1 MSKKLLRLAANFQ
14 IDNRIVPWDEL
25 VGSYIFMNEL
35 AHQLS
40 RSGWPA
46 RAFEEIRTELLR
58 LHGRWKKVQHK
69 DEVFLK
75 AAVEHTY
82 LWTQDSEDED
92 DLFMPST
99 KAKRPTSSKS
109 KTTASSK
116 GKGAASTVD
125 DDDDF
130 MPSTKAKRPA
140 SSKGKSV
147 ASTKDDDDDIMP
159 STKGKSTV

>member
-1 MSKKLLRLAANFQ
+1 MSKTLLSLAANFK

-25 VGSYIFMNEL
+25 LGSDIFMNEL
-35 AHQLS
+35 THQLS

-46 RAFEEIRTELLR
+46 RTFEEIRKELLR

-69 DEVFLK
+69 SASFQR
-75 AAVEHTY
+75 AAVEDTW
-82 LWTQDSEDED
+82 LWSQDSEDED

-99 KAKRPTSSKS
+99 KAKRPASSKS
-109 KTTASSK
+109 KTTTSSK
-116 GKGAASTVD
+116 GKSVASTVD

-140 SSKGKSV
+140 SSKSKTTASSKGKSA
-147 ASTKDDDDDIMP
+147 ASTKDDDDDFM
-159 STKGKSTV
+159 